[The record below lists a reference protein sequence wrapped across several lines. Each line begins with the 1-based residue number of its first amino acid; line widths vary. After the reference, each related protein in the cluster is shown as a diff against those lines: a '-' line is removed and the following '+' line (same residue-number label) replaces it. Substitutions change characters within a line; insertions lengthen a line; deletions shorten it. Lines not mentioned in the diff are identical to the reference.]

1 MLFEEKYIEV
11 TILTG
16 GGGRFVCVFASA
28 ADAFIALNEYIVHD
42 SRTCYYTDRME
53 ELMQAL
59 LNIRNGKLNANQC
72 NMFELRAVS
81 VKED

>member
-1 MLFEEKYIEV
+1 MFVENNIEV

-16 GGGRFVCVFASA
+16 GNGRFICTFNSA

-72 NMFELRAVS
+72 NMFELRAVPI
-81 VKED
+81 EEN